1 MLFQNTRASFPNNSL
16 LRVQIFIKRKEDG
29 GYRRWNEFPLLYLF
43 YQLIDGFSFS
53 KKKRQFKVLSN
64 IPVLIILE
72 VQWNAVVWK
81 TYPKSTHPQYVSLT
95 SFAKK
100 SICESLPR
108 SIYFAQFLY
117 ICNTINFFSFYWLV
131 VDSGGFSVG
140 ERPLVN
146 CIILMGPP
154 LFWREIIFGFGMNSI
169 ECWVGLSLQP
179 WGDIWGGLWFS
190 CEMAR

>member
-1 MLFQNTRASFPNNSL
+1 MLFQNTRASFPNKSL

-29 GYRRWNEFPLLYLF
+29 DYRRWNEFPLLYLF

-72 VQWNAVVWK
+72 VQWNAVVWR
-81 TYPKSTHPQYVSLT
+81 TYQKSTHPQYVSLT
-95 SFAKK
+95 SFVKK

-117 ICNTINFFSFYWLV
+117 ICNTIDFFSFYWLE
-131 VDSGGFSVG
+131 VDCGCFSVG
-140 ERPLVN
+140 KRPLVN
-146 CIILMGPP
+146 CIILMGS
-154 LFWREIIFGFGMNSI
+154 LFWGGGDNFWSWDGFHGMLGGDVAAAVGGIFGAGSSFR
-169 ECWVGLSLQP
+169 VG
-179 WGDIWGGLWFS
+179 
-190 CEMAR
+190 